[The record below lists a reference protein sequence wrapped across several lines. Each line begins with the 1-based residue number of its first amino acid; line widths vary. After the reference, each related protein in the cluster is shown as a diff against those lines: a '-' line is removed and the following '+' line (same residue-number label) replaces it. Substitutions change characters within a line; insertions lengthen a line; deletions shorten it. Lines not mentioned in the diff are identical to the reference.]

1 MRPDLVCASAY
12 LIGRWAKIGRRRV
25 AVCSSATANFFSC
38 LSRSARRRCEV
49 SSRRCCE
56 VSSRRCCEAA
66 SGAAVKSATYLQGAL
81 VGA

>member
-38 LSRSARRRCEV
+38 LSRSARRRCE
-49 SSRRCCE
+49 
-56 VSSRRCCEAA
+56 AA

>member
-56 VSSRRCCEAA
+56 AA

>member
-49 SSRRCCE
+49 SSRR
-56 VSSRRCCEAA
+56 RCEAD